1 MSSDSPGNHPTK
13 RSIQGWRFSPARL
26 FARLGLGLGDF
37 YHAIRHFAYSFRPT
51 LRLSQTFFA
60 MTPKVFLAYSAWVW
74 TEMALQIFAM
84 LIFLYFWRAIYAN
97 AGQETLSGLELG
109 QTLSYVLLARIIG
122 PALESGMIFNFG
134 SVIREGMIG
143 IELLRPVD
151 YQWRSYLEQT
161 AFMMMQLLV
170 KTPLILIALLFFG
183 LHLPTDPAVWGAF
196 IVALL
201 LGHAVLFCFD
211 WLYAC
216 LAFYS
221 TETWGLGVVREA
233 VALLFS
239 GALLPLVMFPDWLR
253 SITNM
258 LPFAQVIYTPI
269 ALLSG
274 ILPPSQAP
282 ALWLTQLAWAAGLL
296 LASRLFFNFSVRKVT
311 VQGG

>member
-1 MSSDSPGNHPTK
+1 M
-13 RSIQGWRFSPARL
+13 RFFQMRYVRL
-26 FARLGLGLGDF
+26 RILFEDL
-37 YHAIRHFAYSFRPT
+37 YHAGWGVVYSLRPT
-51 LRLSQTFFA
+51 LRMSRAFFN
-60 MTPKVFLAYSAWVW
+60 MTPKIFLAYSAWVW

-97 AGQETLSGLELG
+97 AGQATLSGLGLV

-122 PALESGMIFNFG
+122 PALETGMIFEFG
-134 SVIREGMIG
+134 SAIREGLIG
-143 IELLRPVD
+143 VELLRPVD
-151 YQWRSYLEQT
+151 FQWRYYLNQL

-170 KTPLILIALLFFG
+170 RMPLVLVALLFFD
-183 LHLPTDPAVWGAF
+183 LQLPTDLATWGAF
-196 IVALL
+196 AVALL

-211 WLYAC
+211 WMYAC

-221 TETWGLGVVREA
+221 TETWGMGVVREA

-239 GALLPLVMFPDWLR
+239 GALLPLVMFPDWLQA
-253 SITNM
+253 ITAA

-296 LASRLFFNFSVRKVT
+296 VASRLFFNFSVRKIT